1 MAKKVTPTTLDLA
14 LQSVYDSSK
23 KLLMPKDGEYLIAAK
38 VEKGMFASA
47 VFGQNANVALAMLQF
62 LTTKPEIMTAFF
74 TLLLENTDFKE
85 SFLSGIVKNNSPED
99 VFKFL
104 REKYLLVAIPNETP
118 KEEMLETLDK
128 IKETILN
135 APENETGNETPAEEK
150 A

>member
-1 MAKKVTPTTLDLA
+1 
-14 LQSVYDSSK
+14 
-23 KLLMPKDGEYLIAAK
+23 
-38 VEKGMFASA
+38 MFASA

-74 TLLLENTDFKE
+74 TLLLENADFKE

>member
-1 MAKKVTPTTLDLA
+1 MANKTPPTTLDLA

-23 KLLMPKDGEYLIAAK
+23 KLLMPKDGECLIAAK
-38 VEKGMFASA
+38 VENGMFASA

-74 TLLLENTDFKE
+74 TLLLENADFKE

>member
-14 LQSVYDSSK
+14 LQSVYDSSQ
-23 KLLMPKDGEYLIAAK
+23 KLLIPKDGDCLIAAK

-62 LTTKPEIMTAFF
+62 LTTNPEIMTAFF
-74 TLLLENTDFKE
+74 TILLENSDFKE
-85 SFLSGIVKNNSPED
+85 SFLSGIVNNSPED
-99 VFKFL
+99 ILKLL
-104 REKYLLVAIPNETP
+104 REKFLLVAIPNETP

-128 IKETILN
+128 IKATILN
-135 APENETGNETPAEEK
+135 AHENESRNETPAEEK